1 MTNKLEAFIE
11 LLKKTFTNK
20 SSVLDTEIAP
30 FYVVGAQFNFP
41 KELID
46 LYVESL
52 IISVDDS
59 QIINEKYEIQLES
72 EIDQIIESGIDIEDV
87 NIIVES
93 SKTLKN
99 SNDFEELIV
108 NEDITYKSKYLL
120 AIWNKLYLKFSINN
134 PAVHKLLIS
143 IFDVKD
149 NGNIPVY
156 KVYELYKTKNEL
168 LNQIINTPNG
178 VGGTKMLELK
188 KLLSSVI
195 QEANLLDSYINE
207 NNLDKKVVDFLF
219 KLDIINEKNINYL
232 IEFKTKNSSKVFDFP
247 MFWLFDLYLI
257 SISKN
262 NENHYFIYKSIL
274 SDKDYSDEI
283 LAELCNLS
291 HERVRQLRA
300 DFLLRIP
307 DIINDFR
314 IKLGLNIFE
323 DKLKELFLNYSSYEL
338 NLLKFQSEQNI
349 KFRISFCNVLLS
361 CFTTYYLSSGEYV
374 DLFRSKKEIGK
385 KTITIHLLSLNEID
399 IYNEIIKEVEELS
412 LKRTIRNL
420 YNFKFDNLQKIES
433 QYLKDIIV
441 FELDNWSYKSKSDKM
456 YIKTRLSIDFENN
469 TITRVD
475 VKNTGIQEFTEISD
489 FVNSKNKFNTFY
501 NDDLKKAF
509 SENNEFDYK
518 SRFNETFKRHLEQ
531 LEFVSIANKWI
542 RKSYILQ
549 FVSDNIFN
557 YKKCNFKDLIIE
569 LIKEN
574 QSKYNGKNTRF
585 WLNEL
590 NEILQHNYPTINYI
604 SAILRDERVKIENG
618 LIFLK

>member
-1 MTNKLEAFIE
+1 MTNKLETFIE

-20 SSVLDTEIAP
+20 TSVLDSEIAP

-52 IISVDDS
+52 IVTVDDS

-72 EIDQIIESGIDIEDV
+72 EIDQIIQSEIDIEDV
-87 NIIVES
+87 DLIVKS
-93 SKTLKN
+93 SKKLEN

-108 NEDITYKSKYLL
+108 NEEIPNKSKYLL
-120 AIWNKLYLKFSINN
+120 AIWNKLYSKFSINN
-134 PAVHKLLIS
+134 PAVHNLLVS

-156 KVYELYKTKNEL
+156 KVYELYKTNNVL

-178 VGGTKMLELK
+178 VGVNKISELK
-188 KLLSSVI
+188 RLLSNVI
-195 QEANLLDSYINE
+195 QEATLLDSYVNE
-207 NNLDKKVVDFLF
+207 QKLDKKNIDFLF
-219 KLDIINEKNINYL
+219 KLDIVNEKNIKFL
-232 IEFKTKNSSKVFDFP
+232 IDFKSKKSSELFDFP
-247 MFWLFDLYLI
+247 IFWLFDLYLN
-257 SISKN
+257 SVSKN
-262 NENHYFIYKSIL
+262 NENYYFIYKSIL
-274 SDKDYSDEI
+274 SDKDYSDDI
-283 LAELCNLS
+283 LAGLCNLNS
-291 HERVRQLRA
+291 ERVRQLRA
-300 DFLLRIP
+300 NFLLNLTNTL
-307 DIINDFR
+307 NDFR
-314 IKLGLNIFE
+314 VKLGLIIPDDFIQNLI
-323 DKLKELFLNYSSYEL
+323 SSYSNYENSIL
-338 NLLKFQSEQNI
+338 QLQSDQKV
-349 KFRISFCNVLLS
+349 KFRISFCNVLITL
-361 CFTTYYLSSGEYV
+361 FTDNYRTSGIYS
-374 DLFRSKKEIGK
+374 DLFKSKNEIGK
-385 KTITIHLLSLNEID
+385 KTISIHLFNINELV
-399 IYNEIIKEVEELS
+399 IYNEIIREVEELS
-412 LKRTIRNL
+412 LKRTIRSL
-420 YNFKFDNLQKIES
+420 YNFKFDQLQKIES

-456 YIKTRLSIDFENN
+456 YIKTQLSIDFENN
-469 TITRVD
+469 TITRAD

-518 SRFNETFKRHLEQ
+518 SKYNEAFKRHLEQ

-542 RKSYILQ
+542 RKPYILQ

-604 SAILRDERVKIENG
+604 SAILRDERVKVENG